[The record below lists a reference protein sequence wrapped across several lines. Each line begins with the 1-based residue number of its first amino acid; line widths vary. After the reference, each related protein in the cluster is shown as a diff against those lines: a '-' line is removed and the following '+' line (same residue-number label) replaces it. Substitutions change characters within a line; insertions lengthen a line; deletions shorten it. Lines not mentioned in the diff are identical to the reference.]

1 MIAPL
6 DWGLGH
12 ISRTIPLIKLLKS
25 RGHEVITCGDR
36 LSNNIYKKE
45 FLDIKHIE
53 IEGYKPY
60 YSKNE
65 SQKWALIKQIPK
77 FIKIIYFERKI
88 AEKISLEQNADIIIS
103 DNRFGFRS
111 SKTTNIYLTHQLKI
125 KGPFFLMKI
134 VNIINELLIQRFDHC
149 WVPDFENSL
158 LSGELSNS
166 TLKKTNIGPLSR
178 FEKSI
183 AKKKKYKYKYLAII
197 SGPEPQ
203 RSLLEDEIQNSFLK
217 TNEYCAIINGLVNP
231 KEISNGKITSY
242 PHLET
247 NSFRELLTKSEFVI
261 CRSGYSSI
269 MDVCF
274 LQKKVLFIP
283 TPGQTE
289 QEYLANHH
297 LENHNINYQKQGRIN
312 LENVNFNFIQ
322 LKSGTKKKLLE
333 TALSKISL

>member
-12 ISRTIPLIKLLKS
+12 VSRTIPLIKLLKS
-25 RGHEVITCGDR
+25 RGHEVITCGNKI
-36 LSNNIYKKE
+36 SNKIYKKE
-45 FLDIKHIE
+45 FAEIKHIE

-60 YSKNE
+60 YSKNK

-77 FIKIIYFERKI
+77 FIKIIYIERKI
-88 AEKISLEQNADIIIS
+88 AERISLEQNADIIIS

-125 KGPFFLMKI
+125 KGPLFLMKI
-134 VNIINELLIQRFDHC
+134 VNIINGLFIQRFDYC

-158 LSGELSNS
+158 LSGELSDS
-166 TLKKTNIGPLSR
+166 YLEKTYIGPLSR
-178 FEKSI
+178 FVKNV
-183 AKKKKYKYKYLAII
+183 AKRKKYKYKYLAII

-203 RSLLEDEIQNSFLK
+203 RSLFEDEIQNCFLK
-217 TNEYCAIINGLVNP
+217 TNEYCVIINGRVNS
-231 KEISNGKITSY
+231 KKISTEKITSY

-247 NSFRELLTKSEFVI
+247 TSFMELLSKSELII

-269 MDVCF
+269 MDLYF
-274 LQKKVLFIP
+274 LQKKVLLIP

-289 QEYLANHH
+289 QEYLAKYHQETHAIYN
-297 LENHNINYQKQGRIN
+297 QKQGEIN
-312 LENVNFNFIQ
+312 LKEANFNFIQ
-322 LKSGTKKKLLE
+322 PKTMIKKNQLE
-333 TALSKISL
+333 EALNNINL